1 MRKYFN
7 PKFTGDIYLKKY
19 IIVSTLVLILITS
32 GLFAAIVSS
41 PISAEIEYGST
52 DSDILENPNVTI
64 RGTSNSDETT
74 VANLL
79 NTLTFSD
86 NVKNWYI
93 VYPDISSAEAD
104 GVLAGQKISVT
115 YESITYPDVTVF
127 IGDKFDASAHE
138 LYDIIGNDTTIFFK
152 PGNYSADVGEY
163 SVFFKINLSLIG
175 LESTPESVVFDLGP
189 AAGYID
195 RSYRILIKEEFYI
208 SNITFDAKNRSLISG
223 SHGQHYIHVVRV
235 DGDDGFEDGI
245 FPLSNDV
252 FNNVVIK
259 GLNNSTY
266 GDRNVAINVIHADVV
281 VFNNVTIEDW
291 TSGNGYAPIQV
302 NNSSENIYFN
312 NLTLND
318 VHGTQGFIKIEDG
331 TTYTDYKVTSVFFT
345 GTLVFSDMIALD
357 KTVYV
362 QNYKYTTIT
371 FHSDIYRYAQLSLSE
386 WPYGYIVLSNI
397 MPTVSSSYVILDL
410 EDNTFVV
417 EKNAVLTEEGQIQNI
432 VNIIAF
438 IQSVKNTT
446 TTYTYNIKYEVG
458 ESLGSIILPEIT
470 SSYTGYWENIKLNI
484 IPVSNLDN
492 DIRTKEV
499 FTFDQT
505 NSGSSISLPTNNN
518 RYTLFNIDFNK
529 VEKCTLQEVIEG
541 ITPLSSVTDP
551 YESLYGNYND
561 LTYTEYSSSKS
572 PLVPNATDDTFQSCI
587 FTSLVNR
594 IEITG
599 ISSMPKWYVGD
610 EKYLTV
616 NLTDTND
623 NSFTYQS
630 ITGEDC
636 NKNTAND
643 GLLVVKWFSTDDSI
657 ATVDIDTGKVTV
669 VGIGTVTII
678 AKAADEYN
686 NGEVEKPWATY
697 TLISNP
703 EAYSVSYNVNGGSG
717 NINDEMATYNSSF
730 TLNSGSGLSMI
741 GHHLSGWNTAL
752 DGSGTSYNLSES
764 FVYMLTEDLDLYAIW
779 TANDYN
785 VSVISNHVSVSG
797 VDNGDSY
804 VYGSTIEF
812 SVEAEN
818 GYFDVI
824 VMKALGGGEFS
835 IIIPV
840 NGTYSITVTDDITLK
855 ISASALP
862 VYPDLYDVIVNYD
875 DKVISVSGVPSSGIV
890 AKGSISVSITTTI
903 TVEEIYVT
911 VTMGGNTIDAF
922 HYSTESMTSGTV
934 SIGNVTGDVTI
945 TIDYEAIPIASQSAG
960 DTFTF
965 WIILFAIVA
974 LILSFIFFLF
984 YSRREVIFEDDHV
997 TVTIDGV
1004 LIENRS
1010 KIHKGEVLVI
1020 QTKAEGYKYTI
1031 SNATGSDGKYTVD
1044 KRRGNIVISSADT
1057 DSIE

>member
-115 YESITYPDVTVF
+115 YESIIYPDVTVF

-163 SVFFKINLSLIG
+163 SIFFKINLSLIG

-266 GDRNVAINVIHADVV
+266 GDRNVAINVIHADAV

-345 GTLVFSDMIALD
+345 GTLVFNDMITLD
-357 KTVYV
+357 KTVYI
-362 QNYKYTTIT
+362 QNYKYTTVT
-371 FHSDIYRYAQLSLSE
+371 FHSDIYRYAQLSE

-397 MPTVSSSYVILDL
+397 MPTVSSSYVIFDL
-410 EDNTFVV
+410 KDNTFVV

-438 IQSVKNTT
+438 IQSVKNITT
-446 TTYTYNIKYEVG
+446 AYTYNIKYEVG

-492 DIRTKEV
+492 DIRTKEI

-505 NSGSSISLPTNNN
+505 DSGSSISLPANNN
-518 RYTLFNIDFNK
+518 RYSLFNIDFNE

-541 ITPLSSVTDP
+541 IAPLSSVTDP
-551 YESLYGNYND
+551 YESLYSNSND
-561 LTYTEYSSSKS
+561 LTYAEYSSSKS
-572 PLVPNATDDTFQSCI
+572 PLVLNATDDTFQSCI
-587 FTSLVNR
+587 FTSLVNK

-599 ISSMPKWYVGD
+599 TFSLPTWYVGD
-610 EKYLTV
+610 ERYLTIG
-616 NLTDTND
+616 LTNTND

-630 ITGEDC
+630 ITGEDF

-643 GLLVVKWFSTDDSI
+643 GLPIVKWFSTDNSI
-657 ATVDIDTGKVTV
+657 ATVDIDTGKVTT
-669 VGIGTVTII
+669 VGLGTVTIV

-703 EAYSVSYNVNGGSG
+703 RVYSISYNVNGGSG
-717 NINDEMATYNSSF
+717 SINDETATYGSNL
-730 TLNSGSGLSMI
+730 TLDAGTGLSMT
-741 GHHLSGWNTAL
+741 GHYISEWNTAL

-764 FVYMLTEDLDLYAIW
+764 FVYILTEDLNLYAIW
-779 TANDYN
+779 TANNYD
-785 VSVISNHVSVSG
+785 VSVISDHVSVSG
-797 VDNGDSY
+797 VKDGDSY
-804 VYGSTIEF
+804 VYGSEIEF
-812 SVEAEN
+812 SAQANN

-824 VMKALGGGEFS
+824 VMEAIDEGEFS
-835 IIIPV
+835 IVMPI
-840 NGTYSITVTDDITLK
+840 NGTYSITITNDITIK

-862 VYPDLYDVIVNYD
+862 VDPDVYNVIVNYD
-875 DKVISVSGVPSSGIV
+875 SDIISINGVPSSRIV
-890 AKGSISVSITTTI
+890 AGGSMSVSITSTI
-903 TVEEIYVT
+903 PIKAIYVT

-922 HYSTESMTSGTV
+922 NYSTGSLTSGTV
-934 SIGNVTGDVTI
+934 SIESVTGDVTI
-945 TIDYEAIPIASQSAG
+945 TIDYEAIPIASQSNG
-960 DTFTF
+960 DNFTL
-965 WIILFAIVA
+965 WIILFVVLT
-974 LILSFIFFLF
+974 LILLFIFFLF

-1044 KRRGNIVISSADT
+1044 KRRGNVVISSADT
-1057 DSIE
+1057 NSIE